1 MKEGDRRMKGGDRG
15 GWREGTEEG
24 RGQRRMKEGDR
35 RMKGGD
41 RGG

>member
-15 GWREGTEEG
+15 GWR
-24 RGQRRMKEGDR
+24 GQR

>member
-1 MKEGDRRMKGGDRG
+1 MKGEDRG
-15 GWREGTEEG
+15 GWREGTEEDEGG
-24 RGQRRMKEGDR
+24 RQRRMKEGDR